1 MVFMGPGFRRDDGE
15 DNMALTRRMFL
26 ERLGA
31 AGGYSA
37 VYLGMEA
44 MGLLHAPA
52 EAEPFEL
59 PRASGRGRKVVILG
73 AGIAGLVSAYELGRA
88 GWDVTV
94 LEARNRIGGRVWTV
108 RGGDR
113 VVQNGRPDQACT
125 FSDGLYL
132 NAGAARIPHTHHTIL
147 GYARAFGV
155 PLEIMVNSNRAAR
168 SELGGRIIANRQ
180 LTYDLRGRYSELLAK
195 AIDRGALDGE
205 LRGGEKEAMRQFL
218 NLYGSLGR
226 DGAYTPDGR
235 SGFEPL
241 PGGYRETGRPIS
253 ATLSRAELIALG
265 PTATLPLIFEDL
277 FDMQAPMFQPVGG
290 MDRIAYAIYERVRPV
305 VRLGSPITAIRRRGE
320 GVRILHGPG
329 EQAFDADHCICT
341 LPLNLLGRIPAD
353 FSPAKQAA
361 IRENGNYL
369 ASTKVAF
376 ESPRFWEEEGI
387 YGGLAWTDRPN
398 ENIFYPSNGWHSDK
412 GVLVTAYAS
421 GWTGPDHP
429 AQFAAM
435 SHEERVRV
443 CRASVEAL
451 HPGKSRLL
459 DRPVTVSWSLT
470 PWSEGVGPIGPAFS
484 AGPLGGARTPAYEE
498 LLRPEGPIVFAGEH
512 LSYVPFWQEGAALS
526 AHAAMRLLASQ
537 AAERRAAA

>member
-1 MVFMGPGFRRDDGE
+1 
-15 DNMALTRRMFL
+15 MALTRRAFL
-26 ERLGA
+26 ERLGV

-52 EAEPFEL
+52 AAEPFEL
-59 PRASGRGRKVVILG
+59 PPGGGRGRKVVILG
-73 AGIAGLVSAYELGRA
+73 AGISGLVSAYELRRA

-94 LEARNRIGGRVWTV
+94 LEARSRIGGRVWTV

-113 VVQNGRPDQACT
+113 IVQNGRPDQVCG
-125 FSDGLYL
+125 FSEGLYL
-132 NAGAARIPHTHHTIL
+132 NAGAARIPHHHHTIL
-147 GYARAFGV
+147 GYARSLGV
-155 PLEIMVNSNRAAR
+155 PMEVMVNSNRAAR
-168 SELGGRIIANRQ
+168 SEFGGRIFSNRQ
-180 LTYDLRGRYSELLAK
+180 LAYDVRGRFSELLAK

-218 NLYGSLGR
+218 NFYGSLG
-226 DGAYTPDGR
+226 DGGAYVPDGR
-235 SGFEPL
+235 SGMDPL
-241 PGGYRETGRPIS
+241 PGGYRETGRPVRS
-253 ATLSRAELIALG
+253 TLTSAELVAIG
-265 PTATLPLIFEDL
+265 PAAGFPIVFEDI

-290 MDRIAYAIYERVRPV
+290 MDRIAHAFYEQVRPA
-305 VRLGSPITAIRRRGE
+305 VRLNSPITAIRRRGE

-329 EQAFDADHCICT
+329 DQAFDADHCICT
-341 LPLNLLGRIPAD
+341 LPLNLLARIPAD

-361 IRENGNYL
+361 IRDNPYL
-369 ASTKVAF
+369 ASTKVGF

-398 ENIFYPSNGWHSDK
+398 ENLFYPSDGWHSDK

-421 GWTGPDHP
+421 GWTGPNHP
-429 AQFAAM
+429 AEFAAM
-435 SHEERVRV
+435 SHEERFRV
-443 CRASVEAL
+443 CAASVEAL

-459 DRPVTVSWSLT
+459 TRPVTVCWPLT
-470 PWSEGVGPIGPAFS
+470 PWSEGVGPVGPAFGG
-484 AGPLGGARTPAYEE
+484 GPQGGTRTAAYEE
-498 LLRPEGPIVFAGEH
+498 MLRPEGPIVFAGEH